1 MMTLCR
7 RLIPRSSSLASA
19 FRVPNPSDDDGCKVK
34 HARSKFVLR
43 DAALRFGLLPLHRLV
58 SLLLFE
64 RLGGGGHVTEA
75 LTWVLPPIE
84 HRGQGVAQIDGEH
97 RNQDPT

>member
-1 MMTLCR
+1 
-7 RLIPRSSSLASA
+7 
-19 FRVPNPSDDDGCKVK
+19 
-34 HARSKFVLR
+34 
-43 DAALRFGLLPLHRLV
+43 LLPLHRLV

-84 HRGQGVAQIDGEH
+84 HRGQGVARIDGNIVIRIPRDNGKLVETGLFSVLH
-97 RNQDPT
+97 VRYA